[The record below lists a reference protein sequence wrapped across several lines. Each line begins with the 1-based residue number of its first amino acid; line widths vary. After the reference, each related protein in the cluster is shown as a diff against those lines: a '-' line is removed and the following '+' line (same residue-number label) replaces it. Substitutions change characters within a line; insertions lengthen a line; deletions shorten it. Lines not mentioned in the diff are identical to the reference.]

1 MTEITVNLDAETG
14 AATIELRGAAVAEA
28 RFRLR
33 DAATEKF
40 LTRRGWSKTPS
51 FLPGEAITVADF
63 TALVLDGDLAK
74 RIPAGA
80 KLVLEQP
87 TSNIFANVA
96 WPGEA
101 ASEPAQ
107 DEKADDAATEETQAF
122 EDAAAED
129 IKLTEEPTEAQDEAA
144 APAEPADP
152 DEPAATTTDETAA
165 TEEPSAAVETTGA
178 ADEAVTDDEPQSLE
192 PSIRDE
198 AVAPFRADPPIEA
211 KPASERSWGR
221 NADDEGADDAD
232 GDDEGRPWGKLAAAA
247 VLFMLLGS
255 VLTYFWQSSAYEN
268 ELRTAMRA
276 VEAQRDEQKAAFDK
290 QLAAAGADADKTS
303 SEAVD
308 AANAKIAS
316 LTSQATELSQERDE
330 ARAEVSDQQAA
341 VKTLQERLSTA
352 QGEIES
358 LKAAAEADVS
368 EQRAVF
374 NERIAALGKEL
385 DTARTELESNR
396 AQLSERDR
404 AATSADEELKKARAE
419 LAALKKTTEEQS
431 AAQGQEVEGRI
442 KALSE
447 QLDTAVQD
455 LAARDATLRDVQSKL
470 SVANVQI
477 EALKQVAGKATSADL
492 ERTTLADRITEL
504 TTQIDTADKALAAKD
519 QELAK
524 SRTSLDAANALL
536 ASNEAELKK
545 LREAAPASTSA
556 NAEDGALTQMKE
568 ERDLYAEELAKMTE
582 SLKALK
588 AERDRLAEAAGD
600 PTRQEAN
607 LSASVGASE
616 SRAVWGATAIDQTGA
631 IYSLQNQT
639 TEKVANDN
647 AVALCRGKSNGRCE
661 ALRSY
666 SNSCFS
672 LARIEGEGPRNDNF
686 GFAVNK
692 DWKSA
697 ERSAISQCEEL
708 GGSCTV
714 RFTACSPDA
723 LSKPAANQ

>member
-1 MTEITVNLDAETG
+1 MTDITVNLDAETG

-63 TALVLDGDLAK
+63 TALALDGDLAR

-80 KLVLEQP
+80 KLILEQP
-87 TSNIFANVA
+87 TSNIFANLQ

-101 ASEPAQ
+101 AAAPPESEDS
-107 DEKADDAATEETQAF
+107 DEMAEEETLP
-122 EDAAAED
+122 AAE
-129 IKLTEEPTEAQDEAA
+129 PVAEAADLDGTSPEAPDEAA
-144 APAEPADP
+144 TADEVEAPAVSDSTTAD
-152 DEPAATTTDETAA
+152 
-165 TEEPSAAVETTGA
+165 
-178 ADEAVTDDEPQSLE
+178 DDMVAKEEPQSLE
-192 PSIRDE
+192 PSIREE
-198 AVAPFRADPPIEA
+198 AIAPLRAEPPA
-211 KPASERSWGR
+211 DVKPAAERSWGR
-221 NADDEGADDAD
+221 KEEAAASEDDESQDN
-232 GDDEGRPWGKLAAAA
+232 GRPWGKLAAAA
-247 VLFMLLGS
+247 LLFMLLGS

-276 VEAQRDEQKAAFDK
+276 VEAQRDAQKAEFEK
-290 QLAAAGADADKTS
+290 QLADADADAGKTS
-303 SEAVD
+303 SEAVT
-308 AANAKIAS
+308 AANSKIAS
-316 LTSQATELSQERDE
+316 LTEQAAELSRERDE
-330 ARAEVSDQQAA
+330 ARTEVSEQQAA

-358 LKAAAEADVS
+358 LKAATEADAT
-368 EQRAVF
+368 EQSAVF

-385 DTARTELESNR
+385 DTARSELEANR

-404 AATSADEELKKARAE
+404 AATTADEELKKAKDE

-442 KALSE
+442 KSLSE
-447 QLDTAVQD
+447 QLDKAAQD

-504 TTQIDTADKALAAKD
+504 TTQIDTADKELAAKD
-519 QELAK
+519 QELKKA
-524 SRTSLDAANALL
+524 RTSLDAANALL
-536 ASNEAELKK
+536 SSNEAELKK
-545 LREAAPASTSA
+545 LQDTASTASA
-556 NAEDGALTQMKE
+556 KSDTEDAGTLAQLRQ
-568 ERDLYAEELAKMTE
+568 ERDLYAEELSKMTE
-582 SLKALK
+582 SLKSLK
-588 AERDRLAEAAGD
+588 AERDRLAEVAGD
-600 PTRQEAN
+600 PTQQEAS
-607 LSASVGASE
+607 LSAAVGTTE
-616 SRAVWGATAIDQTGA
+616 SRAIWGATAIDQSGA

-639 TEKVANDN
+639 NEKTAAEN
-647 AVALCRGKSNGRCE
+647 AVAMCRGKSNGRCE
-661 ALRSY
+661 SLRSY

-692 DWKSA
+692 DWKAA
-697 ERSAISQCEEL
+697 ERSAVRECEEL
-708 GGSCTV
+708 GGNCTV
-714 RFTACSPDA
+714 RFTACSPDG